1 MAFKAPPNLIICG
14 FVILVWVLPLPGWT
28 VLDESFSALSLSAFI
43 FKMGTRREPLPSS
56 QGYYVD
62 VLSEEQRLLQEYG
75 IGEVVQSS
83 NI

>member
-1 MAFKAPPNLIICG
+1 MAFKASPNLIARG
-14 FVILVWVLPLPGWT
+14 SVILVWLLPLPGWT
-28 VLDESFSALSLSAFI
+28 VLDESFSVLGLSAFI

-62 VLSEEQRLLQEYG
+62 VLSEEQRILQEYG